1 MREVKY
7 WESFDG
13 VQFDN
18 EEDCALYEQG
28 HILFDNSRIQFYSN
42 NGNFIADPCE
52 SVLLDS
58 NRFKVFDDEAL
69 SEYIQYCNGLN
80 IKAPDYPSMPT
91 PYPLHYRFIS
101 GFWECIEDEIMKL
114 NYALKTDF
122 DDTVIEEEEGR
133 HDLADNG

>member
-1 MREVKY
+1 MREIKY

-18 EEDCALYEQG
+18 EEDCALYEKG
-28 HILFDNSRIQFYSN
+28 HVLFDSSRIQFYSN
-42 NGNFIADPCE
+42 HGNFIPDPCE
-52 SVLLDS
+52 QVLLDS
-58 NRFKVFDDEAL
+58 NRFKVFDDEVLGA
-69 SEYIQYCNGLN
+69 YIQYCHGLN
-80 IKAPDYPSMPT
+80 IKAPDYPAMPVL
-91 PYPLHYRFIS
+91 YPLHYRFIN

-114 NYALKTDF
+114 NYALKTEF

>member
-1 MREVKY
+1 MREIKY

-18 EEDCALYEQG
+18 EEDCALYEKG
-28 HILFDNSRIQFYSN
+28 HVLFDNSRIQFYSN

-58 NRFKVFDDEAL
+58 NRFKVFDDEVL
-69 SEYIQYCNGLN
+69 SAYIQYCHGLN

-91 PYPLHYRFIS
+91 PYPLHYRFIN

-133 HDLADNG
+133 HDLADDG

>member
-1 MREVKY
+1 MREIKY

-28 HILFDNSRIQFYSN
+28 HVLFDSSRIKFYSN
-42 NGNFIADPCE
+42 NGNFIPDPCE
-52 SVLLDS
+52 PVLLDS

-69 SEYIQYCNGLN
+69 GAYIQYCNGLN
-80 IKAPDYPSMPT
+80 IKAPDYPAMPVS
-91 PYPLHYRFIS
+91 YPLHYRFIG

-114 NYALKTDF
+114 NYALKIDF

-133 HDLADNG
+133 HDLADDG